1 MKIKSSENCVTFE
14 NGKQVIFLPRENSAG
29 AIHTATNIV
38 RGVTIKDRQ
47 HFPYMESKTDH

>member
-1 MKIKSSENCVTFE
+1 MKIKASENRVTFE
-14 NGKQVIFLPRENSAG
+14 NGKRVLFLLRENSAG

-47 HFPYMESKTDH
+47 QFPYLESKTDH